1 MQLINFLLCTSNWWK
16 SKYLIDLRYQIYVH
30 RHIINNGITSISNYL
45 KIVSRYVKFIN
56 RVDDHAIILM
66 VKLYTC
72 TKNCQ
77 CKICS
82 IRSNIFPRFEK
93 IKRSIDF
100 SNHLR
105 AVNSKMYVNES
116 NMIFNHTLLRFL
128 LKKKCPNFCFA
139 SSHLCKPYWC
149 VKTPHHKVVLKIR

>member
-1 MQLINFLLCTSNWWK
+1 MYIELIEV
-16 SKYLIDLRYQIYVH
+16 SKYLIDSRYKIYVYS
-30 RHIINNGITSISNYL
+30 NITSISNYL
-45 KIVSRYVKFIN
+45 NIISRYLKFMN
-56 RVDDHAIILM
+56 RMDDNALISM
-66 VKLYTC
+66 AKLDTC
-72 TKNCQ
+72 TENCQ
-77 CKICS
+77 CKIGS
-82 IRSNIFPRFEK
+82 IWSNIVPRFEK
-93 IKRSIDF
+93 IKRSIYL